1 MQKDNIPKLILR
13 IIYFY
18 AGIMHS
24 LIGEDFEQA
33 ENFFFEA
40 IQIGLPS
47 ILKGMAYNNLACVIY
62 WNNLKKL

>member
-24 LIGEDFEQA
+24 LIGEDFE
-33 ENFFFEA
+33 
-40 IQIGLPS
+40 
-47 ILKGMAYNNLACVIY
+47 
-62 WNNLKKL
+62 